1 MVKELLP
8 PENIIKML
16 QARLSELKYTL
27 AYKNK
32 TKSDAPHGH
41 LRIAQ
46 VSKKPQ
52 YYHCTKENP
61 QKGKFIPRAQ
71 EALARQLAQ
80 KDYDLKI
87 QKLLEKEIRATE
99 RYLSQ
104 VTSKAHHKTYVTSD
118 KTQGRRQAQNKIE
131 ALYAKM
137 CPALQALITPVT
149 LSDQQYAAA
158 WQKTPHRGLSFKD
171 ESPEYYTQK
180 GERVRSKSEVE
191 IANALTL
198 NNIPYHYESP
208 LELQHKLPDGRTEN
222 VTIHPDFLCLNVHT
236 RTEYYWEHFGLMDSP
251 GYSQNTVTKLN
262 LYAENKILPGFNLI
276 YTMETQN
283 TPLTSK
289 TIQLLIKEYL
299 L

>member
-16 QARLSELKYTL
+16 QTRLSELKYTL

-32 TKSDAPHGH
+32 TKSDAPQGH

-71 EALARQLAQ
+71 EALASQLAQ

-87 QKLLEKEIRATE
+87 IKLLENEIHATE

-104 VTSKAHHKTYVTSD
+104 VTSSGTS
-118 KTQGRRQAQNKIE
+118 AQHTTRLNKIE
-131 ALYAKM
+131 QTYAKM
-137 CPALQALITPVT
+137 CPARQALITPVT

-158 WQKTPHRGLSFKD
+158 WQKTPHRGLPFKD

-198 NNIPYHYESP
+198 NNIPYNYESP

-222 VTIHPDFLCLNVHT
+222 VTVHPDFLCLNVHT
-236 RTEYYWEHFGLMDSP
+236 RIEYYWEHFGLMDAP
-251 GYSQNTVTKLN
+251 DYSKNAAGKLR
-262 LYAENKILPGFNLI
+262 LYTENGILPGRNLI
-276 YTMETQN
+276 ITMETQ
-283 TPLTSK
+283 TEPLSTRALEK
-289 TIQLLIKEYL
+289 LIDEFLK
-299 L
+299 

>member
-32 TKSDAPHGH
+32 TKSDAPQGH

-46 VSKKPQ
+46 VSNKPQ

-61 QKGKFIPRAQ
+61 EKGKFIPRAQ

-104 VTSKAHHKTYVTSD
+104 VTSKAPHKIYVTSD

-137 CPALQALITPVT
+137 CPARQTLISPVT
-149 LSDQQYAAA
+149 LSDQEYAAT
-158 WQKTPHRGLSFKD
+158 WLKTSYHGLSNKTD
-171 ESPEYYTQK
+171 SPE
-180 GERVRSKSEVE
+180 
-191 IANALTL
+191 N
-198 NNIPYHYESP
+198 
-208 LELQHKLPDGRTEN
+208 
-222 VTIHPDFLCLNVHT
+222 
-236 RTEYYWEHFGLMDSP
+236 
-251 GYSQNTVTKLN
+251 
-262 LYAENKILPGFNLI
+262 
-276 YTMETQN
+276 
-283 TPLTSK
+283 
-289 TIQLLIKEYL
+289 
-299 L
+299 